1 MKTSV
6 SQKKLPVFAERFRE
20 LRGDMTQ
27 DKFADFVGIS
37 RPTVG
42 FYENGDRL
50 PDALVLKKIAE
61 KCHVSSDW
69 LIGLSDVKNTDM
81 NIHSVSEITG
91 LSELSIELLSIAKR
105 DKDCCLKNDI
115 NPGYFDSDII
125 NLIIENLNYFG
136 VLVTKLRNICN
147 LRPQDISH
155 GEEFINEEIFEINED
170 LYRKIYACGT
180 VLQGTEY
187 KDYLYRY
194 LQDEFGKF
202 IRFISS
208 QTNPTESE
216 KEFFKLQ
223 KAFMDARI
231 TFIQDRKDHIE
242 FINSVYGKGEP
253 NGDSTKEG

>member
-91 LSELSIELLSIAKR
+91 LSENSIDLLACAKLE
-105 DKDCCLKNDI
+105 KDCQKNC
-115 NPGYFDSDII
+115 NTEKYYPSDIF
-125 NLIIENLNYFG
+125 NLIIENLNYYPD
-136 VLVTKLRNICN
+136 LIRILNNIMN
-147 LRPQDISH
+147 LDTSASCDARQI
-155 GEEFINEEIFEINED
+155 ED
-170 LYRKIYACGT
+170 ELIDLSPSLYGKIYKNGT
-180 VLQGTEY
+180 VLCGESY
-187 KDYLYRY
+187 KNYLYGAAK
-194 LQDEFGKF
+194 LFLGDL
-202 IRFISS
+202 ITFISS
-208 QTNPTESE
+208 KVNPSASE
-216 KEFFKLQ
+216 KDIF
-223 KAFMDARI
+223 DI
-231 TFIQDRKDHIE
+231 TFSFRNIDTYQDQAKRMIE
-242 FINSVYGKGEP
+242 YFKEKAGEP
-253 NGDSTKEG
+253 NGNSTKEG

>member
-61 KCHVSSDW
+61 KCRVSSDW

-91 LSELSIELLSIAKR
+91 LSSSSIEFLCITKR
-105 DKDCCLKNDI
+105 HKDACLKIGTQKKHYVIDVLNYI
-115 NPGYFDSDII
+115 
-125 NLIIENLNYFG
+125 LENLDYFG
-136 VLVTKLRNICN
+136 NIIFAFCD
-147 LRPQDISH
+147 LCDSKAKGKPEICDDEISDK
-155 GEEFINEEIFEINED
+155 IFELDED
-170 LYRKIYACGT
+170 LHQKIYSNGT
-180 VLQGTEY
+180 ILLGYNYQSYLLETLK
-187 KDYLYRY
+187 KDLDDFIHFMLY
-194 LQDEFGKF
+194 Q
-202 IRFISS
+202 I
-208 QTNPTESE
+208 NPTEGE
-216 KEFFKLQ
+216 KEFFEIIKTYRAHTKLTQ
-223 KAFMDARI
+223 QLTKHTAFL
-231 TFIQDRKDHIE
+231 E
-242 FINSVYGKGEP
+242 NSPEEVVL